1 MSEEKTKPE
10 DKNEKGKALSDTHEV
25 DRSTEQ
31 ETEDRERMRRKEEQK
46 HHEQTGS

>member
-1 MSEEKTKPE
+1 MSEEKIEPE
-10 DKNEKGKALSDTHEV
+10 NKHRKDEALSDIHEV

-31 ETEDRERMRRKEEQK
+31 ETEDRERVRRKEEQK